1 MTIKGELHDNRGG
14 DALYPENP
22 WLYADEASLYSIE
35 EDSREDRTPDD
46 FSPTPSK
53 QHQDMLSRKYG
64 GGVMPIDF
72 STKVGE
78 VISYLDRDSDDV
90 GVEVR
95 FEADDDDDNMSKE
108 SDDRFLFY
116 DTGLRRCRMMSAA
129 CVLCLFIVAVV
140 LSVTLAQLSE
150 TSSRATVSKI
160 TNQSPEGNDE
170 PALQTDRPTASPI
183 AAAPSQDAKYLMSE
197 NYVYEALRQ
206 CQGTGTFF
214 DEATA
219 QGLVFL
225 SLVDEVYN
233 GTTMDATGAIA
244 FDKLHSQDY
253 LREKFA
259 LSILYAST
267 NGNSWTFKQNWLSAS
282 DPCVDWSGVVCA
294 NGRVL
299 SSCAVTGLEL
309 CTFLMQVRTVH
320 KLRLVT
326 HAFCPYSFQQ
336 SNRIS
341 PRGAVLYAL
350 SCQHRNV

>member
-1 MTIKGELHDNRGG
+1 MTIIGEPHDNRGG

-46 FSPTPSK
+46 FSPTPSN
-53 QHQDMLSRKYG
+53 QEVLNRKYG
-64 GGVMPIDF
+64 GGVMPIDYN
-72 STKVGE
+72 TKEGE
-78 VISYLDRDSDDV
+78 NPSDLERDNGDV

-95 FEADDDDDNMSKE
+95 FEADDDDNMSKE
-108 SDDRFLFY
+108 SDNRFLFY
-116 DTGLRRCRMMSAA
+116 DTGLRRCRMVSAA
-129 CVLCLFIVAVV
+129 CVLCFFIVAVV

-150 TSSRATVSKI
+150 TRSRATVSEI
-160 TNQSPEGNDE
+160 RNESPEE
-170 PALQTDRPTASPI
+170 PALQTGRPTASPI

-219 QGLVFL
+219 QGRVFR

-244 FDKLHSQDY
+244 FDKLHSKDY

-259 LSILYAST
+259 LSILFVST
-267 NGNSWTFKQNWLSAS
+267 NGNSWIFKQNWLSTS

-309 CTFLMQVRTVH
+309 CTFLLHVRTVD
-320 KLRLVT
+320 KRLC
-326 HAFCPYSFQQ
+326 FGS
-336 SNRIS
+336 SLI
-341 PRGAVLYAL
+341 L
-350 SCQHRNV
+350 STQLPTI

>member
-1 MTIKGELHDNRGG
+1 MTIKGDLHDNRGG

-53 QHQDMLSRKYG
+53 QQEMLSRKYG
-64 GGVMPIDF
+64 GGVMPNDF
-72 STKVGE
+72 NTKEGGNL
-78 VISYLDRDSDDV
+78 SDLDRDSGDV

-95 FEADDDDDNMSKE
+95 FEADDDDNMSKE

-116 DTGLRRCRMMSAA
+116 DTGLRRCRLVSAA
-129 CVLCLFIVAVV
+129 CVLCFFIVAVV

-150 TSSRATVSKI
+150 TRSRATVSKI
-160 TNQSPEGNDE
+160 TNESPEGGDE
-170 PALQTDRPTASPI
+170 PALQTDLPTVSPS

-214 DEATA
+214 DEATT

-244 FDKLHSQDY
+244 FDKLHSKDY

-259 LSILYAST
+259 LSILYTST
-267 NGNSWTFKQNWLSAS
+267 NGNSWFFKHNWLSAS
-282 DPCVDWSGVVCA
+282 DPCVDWSGVICA
-294 NGRVL
+294 DGRVL

-309 CTFLMQVRTVH
+309 CTFSAASTNGPPAPFGHSRILSTQLPTILPDLFQRSCAVC
-320 KLRLVT
+320 LV
-326 HAFCPYSFQQ
+326 
-336 SNRIS
+336 
-341 PRGAVLYAL
+341 L
-350 SCQHRNV
+350 